1 MATYSDERAAQILTA
16 LLKEHGIRKV
26 IVSPGSTNIEFVF
39 NVQNDPYFEVYSS
52 ADERSAAYIACG
64 MAASSGEPVVLSCTG
79 ATASRN
85 YYPGLTE
92 AYYRKL
98 PVLAVTSSQLVGRV
112 GRMIPQVTDRSRQPA
127 DVVRKSVHIPVV
139 ESEEDEW
146 SSNLLINEAIIA
158 LRQGGGGPVHIDLT
172 SEYYKSLYD
181 VKSIK
186 PVRPVRLH
194 DDVRGLPS
202 IPKGRTA
209 VFVGAHLP
217 WTERLTNAVEAFC
230 DRHDAVVLCDQ
241 TSNYS
246 GAHAVYPQ
254 LVCEQSMYDFPL
266 RHMDLLIHIGE
277 ISGSYLSVSPKS
289 VWRVSRDGR
298 LADPFHA
305 LEAVFEMEEAS
316 FFEAHAGAEAV
327 AEGSQ
332 PTYLQQWRDEV
343 ARIEGKV
350 PDLPFSNIWVARESA
365 GMVPEGSVV
374 HFGILNS
381 LRAWNLAPTPANCKG
396 FCNTGGFG
404 IDGCVSSLIGSSL
417 ALPDALHFGIVG
429 DLAFFYDLNSL
440 GNRHIGSNLRVM
452 LVNNGCGT
460 EFKMYS
466 HTAFQFG
473 EEADGFMAAAGHYG
487 ARSRDLV
494 KGYATALGFEYLSA
508 AGKDDFARA
517 SRRFFD
523 PEPAER
529 PMVLEIFTDPVDES
543 SALQK
548 MRSLGSPA
556 KGAIKNVAKGIL
568 GESGTRKLKSL
579 FGK

>member
-1 MATYSDERAAQILTA
+1 MD
-16 LLKEHGIRKV
+16 
-26 IVSPGSTNIEFVF
+26 
-39 NVQNDPYFEVYSS
+39 
-52 ADERSAAYIACG
+52 
-64 MAASSGEPVVLSCTG
+64 G
-79 ATASRN
+79 APDKR
-85 YYPGLTE
+85 
-92 AYYRKL
+92 R
-98 PVLAVTSSQLVGRV
+98 
-112 GRMIPQVTDRSRQPA
+112 
-127 DVVRKSVHIPVV
+127 
-139 ESEEDEW
+139 
-146 SSNLLINEAIIA
+146 
-158 LRQGGGGPVHIDLT
+158 
-172 SEYYKSLYD
+172 
-181 VKSIK
+181 
-186 PVRPVRLH
+186 
-194 DDVRGLPS
+194 RG
-202 IPKGRTA
+202 
-209 VFVGAHLP
+209 
-217 WTERLTNAVEAFC
+217 
-230 DRHDAVVLCDQ
+230 HDAVVLCDQ

-316 FFEAHAGAEAV
+316 FFEAHAGAEA
-327 AEGSQ
+327 
-332 PTYLQQWRDEV
+332 
-343 ARIEGKV
+343 
-350 PDLPFSNIWVARESA
+350 NIWVARESA

-523 PEPAER
+523 SE
-529 PMVLEIFTDPVDES
+529 
-543 SALQK
+543 QK